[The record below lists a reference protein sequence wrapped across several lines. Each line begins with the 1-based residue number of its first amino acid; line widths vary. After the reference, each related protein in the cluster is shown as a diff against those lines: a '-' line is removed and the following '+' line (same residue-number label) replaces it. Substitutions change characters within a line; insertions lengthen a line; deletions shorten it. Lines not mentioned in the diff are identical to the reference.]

1 MNNTFL
7 LLTYLLVCIDGFK
20 MTMYNKLPNNDYN
33 LVTSLKKTLNIVKDI
48 HNVVFA
54 DENDDY
60 MFISL
65 HLKNLFGFLKNI
77 ILQSNILD

>member
-1 MNNTFL
+1 M
-7 LLTYLLVCIDGFK
+7 
-20 MTMYNKLPNNDYN
+20 
-33 LVTSLKKTLNIVKDI
+33 VTSLKKTLNIVKDI